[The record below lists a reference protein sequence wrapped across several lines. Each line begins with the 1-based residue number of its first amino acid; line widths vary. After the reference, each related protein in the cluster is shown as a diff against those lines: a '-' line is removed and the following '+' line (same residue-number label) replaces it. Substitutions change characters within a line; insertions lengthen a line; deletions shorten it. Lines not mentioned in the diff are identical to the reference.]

1 MDIGSVFLTGFMGVG
16 KSKVGSLLAWRM
28 KRDFLDTDELIEAHD
43 GRAISSIFEQEGE
56 AYFREL
62 EHTCVVEAC
71 ARSDVIVSLGGGAIV
86 CSRNLEAVRSAGV
99 LVCLQADVDTILDRV
114 SRRDDR
120 PLLYGLSEVE
130 KRRKIE
136 SMLVARAPYY
146 NQAHIKM
153 LSNEVATPEETADRL
168 AELLE
173 HWIEEHN
180 RTD

>member
-16 KSKVGSLLAWRM
+16 KSQIGSLLAWRM
-28 KRDFLDTDELIEAHD
+28 RRDFLDTDELIEARD
-43 GRAISSIFEQEGE
+43 GRAISSIFEEEGE

-71 ARSDVIVSLGGGAIV
+71 ACADVVVSLGGGAIV
-86 CSRNLEAVRSAGV
+86 YSRNLEAVRSAGV

-114 SRRDDR
+114 GRRDDR
-120 PLLYGLSEVE
+120 PLLFGLSEAE
-130 KRRKIE
+130 KRTRIE
-136 SMLVARAPYY
+136 RMLMERAPYY
-146 NQAHIKM
+146 DQAHIKM
-153 LSNEVATPEETADRL
+153 LSNEGSTPEETADRL

-173 HWIEEHN
+173 HWIEERN